1 MILPISRSLRLL
13 TAASLCALASSAL
26 AQQRGGATSMRP
38 TTNTQPTVRSGVGGG
53 GSGASSASGGSRQY
67 TNTTMVGDAM
77 ITSDP
82 ETRRLIIVTD
92 EDTNTNIKT
101 IIASLDKP
109 KPQVLINVVFVQVT
123 HTDDLDLGAEAR
135 LVGNIA
141 IKHNPDTIASTR
153 FGVAAEAAN
162 PLGYGAFYQLTAPN
176 INATLHALASKNKTQ
191 ILSRPSILTRSSQ
204 QATIMVGQSVPLIT
218 NSRVS
223 DTTNTTINTVQYQDV
238 GIILRVTPFITEEGL
253 VEMIVSPEI
262 SSLSATTVPISNTVS
277 SPVIDKRSADTVVV
291 TPSDQTIVIGGLIS
305 TQKNSRD
312 SQSSACSGTSR
323 CWAPRS
329 ARQVKDDE
337 KTELLIFRGDPRWS
351 PHRRI
356 WPGGVEGEGADGN
369 GSPRPST
376 VEGTQAVHHQALT
389 EVLSETPEALASG
402 VFCLGIPYSLQ
413 LGLWK
418 SARRWS
424 RLSAPRD

>member
-1 MILPISRSLRLL
+1 MSFPISRSLRFI
-13 TAASLCALASSAL
+13 TAASLCALATSAF
-26 AQQRGGATSMRP
+26 AQQRSGATSMRP
-38 TTNTQPTVRSGVGGG
+38 TTNTQPTVRTGVGGG
-53 GSGASSASGGSRQY
+53 SGGGASAASGGSRQY
-67 TNTTMVGDAM
+67 TNTTMIGDAM

-92 EDTNTNIKT
+92 EDTNANIKT

-123 HTDDLDLGAEAR
+123 HTDDLDLGAEAK

-141 IKHNPDTIASTR
+141 IKHNPDTVASSR
-153 FGVAAEAAN
+153 FGVAAQAAD

-176 INATLHALASKNKTQ
+176 ISATLHALATKNKTQ

-312 SQSSACSGTSR
+312 SKVPLLGDIPLIGAAFR
-323 CWAPRS
+323 RE
-329 ARQVKDDE
+329 VKADE
-337 KTELLIFRGDPRWS
+337 KTELLIFMT
-351 PHRRI
+351 PH
-356 WPGGVEGEGADGN
+356 VVA
-369 GSPRPST
+369 
-376 VEGTQAVHHQALT
+376 
-389 EVLSETPEALASG
+389 TPEDLTKIAAKEKE
-402 VFCLGIPYSLQ
+402 Q
-413 LGLWK
+413 MEM
-418 SARRWS
+418 
-424 RLSAPRD
+424 APKAFDEKELKHYITKP

>member
-1 MILPISRSLRLL
+1 MILPIFRPLRLL
-13 TAASLCALASSAL
+13 TAVSLCALASSAF

-38 TTNTQPTVRSGVGGG
+38 TTNTQPTVRAGVGGGG
-53 GSGASSASGGSRQY
+53 GSGASAASGGSRQY
-67 TNTTMVGDAM
+67 TNTTMMGDAM

-92 EDTNTNIKT
+92 EDTNLNIKT

-141 IKHNPDTIASTR
+141 IKHNPDTIASSR
-153 FGVAAEAAN
+153 FGVASQAAD
-162 PLGYGAFYQLTAPN
+162 PLGYGAFYQLSAPN
-176 INATLHALASKNKTQ
+176 INATLHALATKNKTQ

-312 SQSSACSGTSR
+312 SKVPLLGDIPLLGAAFR
-323 CWAPRS
+323 
-329 ARQVKDDE
+329 RQVKDDE
-337 KTELLIFRGDPRWS
+337 KTELLIFMT
-351 PHRRI
+351 PHVVAA
-356 WPGGVEGEGADGN
+356 PED
-369 GSPRPST
+369 
-376 VEGTQAVHHQALT
+376 
-389 EVLSETPEALASG
+389 LSKIASKEKE
-402 VFCLGIPYSLQ
+402 Q
-413 LGLWK
+413 MEM
-418 SARRWS
+418 
-424 RLSAPRD
+424 APKAFDEKELKRYITKP

>member
-1 MILPISRSLRLL
+1 MSLSISRSLRLF
-13 TAASLCALASSAL
+13 TAASPCALALPAF

-38 TTNTQPTVRSGVGGG
+38 GTNTQPTIRAGVGGGG

-92 EDTNTNIKT
+92 EDTNANIKT

-123 HTDDLDLGAEAR
+123 HADDLDLGAEAR

-141 IKHNPDTIASTR
+141 IKHNPDTIASSR
-153 FGVAAEAAN
+153 FGVAAQAAD

-176 INATLHALASKNKTQ
+176 INATLHALATKNKTQ

-305 TQKNSRD
+305 TQKNARD
-312 SQSSACSGTSR
+312 SKVPLLGDIPLIGAAFR
-323 CWAPRS
+323 
-329 ARQVKDDE
+329 RQVKDDE
-337 KTELLIFRGDPRWS
+337 KTELLIFRPPTS
-351 PHRRI
+351 SRRQRI
-356 WPGGVEGEGADGN
+356 
-369 GSPRPST
+369 
-376 VEGTQAVHHQALT
+376 
-389 EVLSETPEALASG
+389 
-402 VFCLGIPYSLQ
+402 
-413 LGLWK
+413 
-418 SARRWS
+418 
-424 RLSAPRD
+424 